1 MVKQRSLK
9 INDDVADLHYS
20 IKKQAQELHK
30 YNVIEKLDKVNS
42 LRIVL
47 WKYKKKKGTEQ
58 KIPYKRSIKTQKKF
72 PWFRRFIFHSL
83 LNISISSNFI
93 KL

>member
-30 YNVIEKLDKVNS
+30 HNVIEKLDQLNS
-42 LRIVL
+42 LQIVL
-47 WKYKKKKGTEQ
+47 WKYKKKKKKGRN
-58 KIPYKRSIKTQKKF
+58 KRYLT
-72 PWFRRFIFHSL
+72 REV
-83 LNISISSNFI
+83 
-93 KL
+93 